1 MSLFPRIAVLG
12 TTGECWLSAEG
23 IDPKLKGRYIGIIGY
38 HLPKIQPFF
47 KKSLA
52 KKRKTRCANPKQG
65 EMIKIAT

>member
-23 IDPKLKGRYIGIIGY
+23 IDPKLKGRYIGY
-38 HLPKIQPFF
+38 HLPKIQSFF

-52 KKRKTRCANPKQG
+52 KKRKARCANPKQG